1 MIWSGSGL
9 NWPRISATTRR
20 ASFPRATGRNCC
32 SGFAAR
38 IRQGGRQWEQPHP
51 RRSVAVPRRK
61 RAMARKKDRR
71 ASDPV
76 SATAVVMVLYITD
89 SGPNSLRAV
98 ANLEAICK
106 EHLQD
111 NFRLE
116 IIDVLEYPLRALADG
131 IVVTPSL
138 AKLSPL
144 PTATVVGNLS
154 DRSGVLRALGIVEE
168 YPWSLRVH
176 CRTRPRP
183 ARTPSVAFRRRSCVW
198 SRVALSVW
206 PSRRVR

>member
-1 MIWSGSGL
+1 M
-9 NWPRISATTRR
+9 
-20 ASFPRATGRNCC
+20 GR
-32 SGFAAR
+32 
-38 IRQGGRQWEQPHP
+38 
-51 RRSVAVPRRK
+51 
-61 RAMARKKDRR
+61 RKKDRD
-71 ASDPV
+71 ASDAV
-76 SATAVVMVLYITD
+76 LSTAVVMVLYITD

-144 PTATVVGNLS
+144 PAATVVGNLS
-154 DRSGVLRALGIVEE
+154 DRSGVLRALGIVE
-168 YPWSLRVH
+168 
-176 CRTRPRP
+176 
-183 ARTPSVAFRRRSCVW
+183 
-198 SRVALSVW
+198 
-206 PSRRVR
+206 